1 MAFGIYPK
9 IERIGLFKFG
19 LFDHVF
25 IKMYFLYKSKLENFD
40 LTLISKHINSNS
52 YIVDVG
58 ANIGWFTLNIGQIMK
73 PGVKILAVEPDLIN
87 LRRLKHS
94 VARSELRDQVQ
105 ILPIAL
111 SNARGVGYLIL
122 DPTNPANHQVGN
134 PSSSTKEIQLE
145 RLDDVC
151 KDLEDVSLLKI
162 DVQGHELKVLE
173 GGRQTILKFKPTI
186 LIEFDN
192 RKGNETTL
200 RVLEMLK
207 EFKYEVFLPLDQTL
221 SLSIGDLIHKQ
232 GYFDCVCIPK

>member
-1 MAFGIYPK
+1 
-9 IERIGLFKFG
+9 
-19 LFDHVF
+19 
-25 IKMYFLYKSKLENFD
+25 
-40 LTLISKHINSNS
+40 
-52 YIVDVG
+52 
-58 ANIGWFTLNIGQIMK
+58 
-73 PGVKILAVEPDLIN
+73 
-87 LRRLKHS
+87 
-94 VARSELRDQVQ
+94 
-105 ILPIAL
+105 
-111 SNARGVGYLIL
+111 
-122 DPTNPANHQVGN
+122 
-134 PSSSTKEIQLE
+134 
-145 RLDDVC
+145 LDDVC